1 MTPVGR
7 MLGVGCNCDKPVEE
21 CESCNKKKESHSDS
35 KHEEEKPAPAPP
47 VPATAPVAAANP
59 AEAPKQHKEHHP
71 HEKE

>member
-1 MTPVGR
+1 